1 MKKLILT
8 AAIILGFAMGSYAQK
23 LFLYGKETQDGLF
36 WHDNFYIYWMMSDD
50 EIENDKIENDNE
62 PQGGLFGRGDI
73 GLFGMTR
80 DGGTFS
86 LCLPGHNFNTNWNGG
101 SQGHDDE
108 LVPLGSAPPIAHGLW
123 RSLRLI
129 EKKKEGLI
137 HWSYNCLKGCV

>member
-36 WHDNFYIYWMMSDD
+36 WYDNFYIYWMMSDD
-50 EIENDKIENDNE
+50 EIENDKIKNDNE

-86 LCLPGHNFNTNWNGG
+86 LCLPGHNFTTNWNGG

-108 LVPLGSAPPIAHGLW
+108 LVPLGSAPLLLMGFGAAYALSK
-123 RSLRLI
+123 R
-129 EKKKEGLI
+129 KKKD
-137 HWSYNCLKGCV
+137 